1 MEKVNECCCGGAS
14 RLECELV
21 IEYETVGRVAQGWVY
36 VVSNDHTFQ
45 DPRDNG
51 GNGYG
56 SEV

>member
-1 MEKVNECCCGGAS
+1 MEKVNKCCCGGSS

-21 IEYETVGRVAQGWVY
+21 MEYETVRQVAQGWVY
-36 VVSNDHTFQ
+36 VVLDDYTFQ

-51 GNGYG
+51 